1 MEGMIYIIT
10 VAIILA
16 LIALYQVRNNKFLI
30 QDRLSDI
37 YVEDLKKS
45 LRVGSKMVYGGELYR
60 YTRVGNNKM
69 WEKVEK

>member
-1 MEGMIYIIT
+1 MIYIIT

-60 YTRVGNNKM
+60 TPELETTKCGRKLRNNM
-69 WEKVEK
+69 L

>member
-1 MEGMIYIIT
+1 MIYIIT
-10 VAIILA
+10 AAIILA

-37 YVEDLKKS
+37 YTEDLKKS

-60 YTRVGNNKM
+60 YTKQGNAKNWVVVSK
-69 WEKVEK
+69 KK